1 MMWTLTWMLSR
12 MYLSRFA
19 LILFGITSFV
29 LTLDVV
35 TYASDVL
42 ALHNDELGSVMKYAG
57 LRLPGVTSSFV
68 GIASLLAAL
77 LMLTEVSHNS
87 ELVAIWSAGVS
98 QMRMILILT
107 PAALLIGVMHFVIN
121 DRAVPN
127 AAPTLHEWGIGD
139 YSNKKLNVSANDPLW
154 MRSGNDILRA
164 IKSNQNSTVLSGVTI
179 FKRDETGILIE
190 QISAGT
196 AELINQRWELANVVI
211 YYRENLPPSRLGRMI
226 YSGLMR
232 PAAAGSRSG
241 DPEEMTSQ
249 DLSYFIDNA
258 GFGIRPAYVY
268 ETWLNK
274 RYTLFFVAL
283 LMVLIAVPLSVRFQ
297 RGGGLGLL
305 FAAGVGLGFAF
316 FIFEGISQTMGE
328 LGLVPAWMAAW
339 MPILVFFA
347 AGTAIAFR
355 YETL

>member
-1 MMWTLTWMLSR
+1 MWTLTWMLSR
-12 MYLSRFA
+12 MFLARFA
-19 LILFGITSFV
+19 LILFGITAFV

-35 TYASDVL
+35 TYAADVL
-42 ALHNDELGSVMKYAG
+42 KLHNDSLLAVIEYAG

-68 GIASLLAAL
+68 GISSLLAAL

-98 QMRMILILT
+98 QMRLILILT

-127 AAPTLHEWGIGD
+127 AAPVLHEWGIGD
-139 YSNKKLNVSANDPLW
+139 YSNKKLNVSSDDPLW

-164 IKSNQNSTVLSGVTI
+164 VKSNKNSSILTDVTI
-179 FKRDETGILIE
+179 FKRDETGILLE
-190 QISAGT
+190 QISAKKAKLVGG
-196 AELINQRWELANVVI
+196 RWELSDVVI

-241 DPEEMTSQ
+241 DPEEMTTE
-249 DLSYFIDNA
+249 DLAYFIDNA

-297 RGGGLGLL
+297 RGGGMGLL
-305 FAAGVGLGFAF
+305 FAVGVGLGFGF

-339 MPILVFFA
+339 MPILVFFS